1 MKICSKTTGE
11 KTMPKAVSYIFP
23 LHLPHI
29 SQAAIKLFMEASMN
43 HIRYVEYNAVHDGSF
58 VFDVPEGHDCWLLVL
73 THTPAFFRV
82 DGSLQEYPAK
92 SAVLFPPFSPIYYC
106 ACGDRYENDWLRF
119 DSDEEYVSSLP
130 VQGIPFSL
138 PDADYCHNLFQLLTW
153 KNAFPGA
160 HNERITGQLLQLLF
174 SELQEASLK
183 IPGSLSS
190 HYHELVNLR
199 KSIYNSPQLPW
210 SVPDMARQLHLS
222 EGYMQVVY
230 KNTFG
235 ISCMDDCIN
244 ARIRLAKD
252 QLRYTGK
259 TIAAISEFC
268 GYHNV
273 EHFCRQFKRITGES
287 PRSFRASAEK
297 RNPDR
302 LP

>member
-1 MKICSKTTGE
+1 M
-11 KTMPKAVSYIFP
+11 
-23 LHLPHI
+23 
-29 SQAAIKLFMEASMN
+29 
-43 HIRYVEYNAVHDGSF
+43 
-58 VFDVPEGHDCWLLVL
+58 VL

-222 EGYMQVVY
+222 EAICRLSIKTPSAFPVWMTVLTPAYGWQR
-230 KNTFG
+230 
-235 ISCMDDCIN
+235 ISC
-244 ARIRLAKD
+244 ATPEK
-252 QLRYTGK
+252 QLRPSQNSAATTMWSISAASLNGLREKARVRSGHPQKNATRTGFRK
-259 TIAAISEFC
+259 GKANLLFH
-268 GYHNV
+268 HNSMETSV
-273 EHFCRQFKRITGES
+273 SSGA
-287 PRSFRASAEK
+287 RSFSSVISRIG
-297 RNPDR
+297 
-302 LP
+302 

>member
-1 MKICSKTTGE
+1 
-11 KTMPKAVSYIFP
+11 MPFP
-23 LHLPHI
+23 AERI
-29 SQAAIKLFMEASMN
+29 
-43 HIRYVEYNAVHDGSF
+43 
-58 VFDVPEGHDCWLLVL
+58 
-73 THTPAFFRV
+73 
-82 DGSLQEYPAK
+82 
-92 SAVLFPPFSPIYYC
+92 
-106 ACGDRYENDWLRF
+106 
-119 DSDEEYVSSLP
+119 
-130 VQGIPFSL
+130 IPFSL

-252 QLRYTGK
+252 RSGGGCFTRAERGILLGRLAWLQL
-259 TIAAISEFC
+259 F
-268 GYHNV
+268 
-273 EHFCRQFKRITGES
+273 
-287 PRSFRASAEK
+287 
-297 RNPDR
+297 
-302 LP
+302 

>member
-1 MKICSKTTGE
+1 
-11 KTMPKAVSYIFP
+11 
-23 LHLPHI
+23 
-29 SQAAIKLFMEASMN
+29 MN

-58 VFDVPEGHDCWLLVL
+58 IFDVPEGHDCWLLVL
-73 THTPAFFRV
+73 THTPALFRV

-130 VQGIPFSL
+130 IQGIPFSL

-297 RNPDR
+297 RSPDR
-302 LP
+302 IP

>member
-1 MKICSKTTGE
+1 
-11 KTMPKAVSYIFP
+11 MPKAVSYIFP

-73 THTPAFFRV
+73 THTPALFRV

-92 SAVLFPPFSPIYYC
+92 SAILFPPFSPIYYC

-130 VQGIPFSL
+130 IQGIPFSL

-235 ISCMDDCIN
+235 S
-244 ARIRLAKD
+244 L
-252 QLRYTGK
+252 Q
-259 TIAAISEFC
+259 
-268 GYHNV
+268 
-273 EHFCRQFKRITGES
+273 
-287 PRSFRASAEK
+287 
-297 RNPDR
+297 DR
-302 LP
+302 PCL